1 MLDASLL
8 IINVDEC
15 PLEIN
20 CNAMVLFRTHHQNGA
35 IYYTMSAN
43 NEEIHTQ
50 TDNCAPKDNVCK
62 SVPMSDRDQNSGQ
75 ERALRC
81 AEQTSIMHLSE
92 KHL

>member
-8 IINVDEC
+8 IINADEC

-20 CNAMVLFRTHHQNGA
+20 CNTVVLFCTHHQNGA

-62 SVPMSDRDQNSGQ
+62 SVPMSD
-75 ERALRC
+75 
-81 AEQTSIMHLSE
+81 
-92 KHL
+92 